1 MMRQG
6 IATIRENELTGGP
19 PREQNVT
26 SLPTA
31 RTEEEWVNSFEFPPT
46 MEEIQGI
53 WQPYSLKHEGAPY
66 ESGYDTKRE
75 AFWER
80 MRSAPTLEGWDTEE
94 ERARYLGA
102 PSGIETLGTMED
114 APMIPNGGIQGA
126 LPEAIEMLEAAG
138 RNGDVRIVHT
148 EDGDT
153 VVPKEVFEGPGG
165 QQIRESLFR
174 QMAQLGVDPERYVVG
189 GGLNSINP
197 ETGLPEFFFKKAF
210 EGIKKIFK
218 KAAPII
224 LPIILTPFIGPIAAG
239 AVGAGIG
246 TLIQGGDAKDALKAA
261 AFGGISAGIMSGV
274 SGMMS
279 GAGGQGAGMS
289 WSNFQAGIGQGL
301 PAQFGGQ
308 NIIPFTGGKTAL
320 WGAEPGG
327 ETIFGNLD
335 MSQTQ
340 SGGGLRNPVTG
351 KMDYLMAAQPA
362 KAVSSVPAG
371 QAPITAE
378 QALIKKAYSSA
389 GVLQR
394 PGDPGSLNRILQ
406 AGDYSMPQRPAY
418 PSVAKQEAALEAL
431 LGKTPKSTTLG
442 SEALSKVYDPL
453 MEGIFGAPSEVSAH
467 NIRSVAARARLDA
480 LNLADGTNEMWTPQ
494 QKVMLALKE
503 GDAAVAKQQPGLIR
517 QSLPLLAGSYALAS
531 LEDEER
537 PPESTFSD
545 PIDPRRVRE
554 ARLFNEDATFDEI
567 RFAERPPT
575 TFQQIDPGFARFQ
588 PNLIRSSSTA
598 FGAHGGEMQNF
609 PPRIGAIAGPGTEKS
624 DDVPAMLSDGE
635 FVMTAQAV
643 RGAGNGSRRQGVK
656 NLYDIMRNFEAVA

>member
-53 WQPYSLKHEGAPY
+53 RQPYSLKHEGAPY

-114 APMIPNGGIQGA
+114 APMIPDGGIQGA

-165 QQIRESLFR
+165 QPIRESLVR

-197 ETGLPEFFFKKAF
+197 ETGLPEFFFKKIF
-210 EGIKKIFK
+210 KSIKKIFK
-218 KAAPII
+218 QVAPII
-224 LPIILTPFIGPIAAG
+224 LPIVLTPFIGPIAAG
-239 AVGAGIG
+239 VVGSGIG
-246 TLIQGGDAKDALKAA
+246 TLIQGGSAKDALKAA
-261 AFGGISAGIMSGV
+261 AFGGITAGVMSGI
-274 SGMMS
+274 SAKAGMS
-279 GAGGQGAGMS
+279 GPGVPKTFWGGVQAGLPDAFGGQGIIPWGEGTKSVLFSDVDKFGGQGKTPWYGRINTDNTVFGSGQSPNAQATVAPKAQAKVGSMPRGLPWGDQSIQVGLADDTLPLRPTVVDPMKDIRRIPGQPLSPTAKAASNLQNIQNQTGAAMPEKSWLNRNLFEGAGDFVPEGFGGTTKLEYALRNNPAEQAYIDKIKGLVATKDPTTGKPLMS
-289 WSNFQAGIGQGL
+289 PEKAQLLIAERLQGRTNYKQWLGPLTAAGIGTYL
-301 PAQFGGQ
+301 AGG
-308 NIIPFTGGKTAL
+308 F
-320 WGAEPGG
+320 E
-327 ETIFGNLD
+327 
-335 MSQTQ
+335 
-340 SGGGLRNPVTG
+340 
-351 KMDYLMAAQPA
+351 
-362 KAVSSVPAG
+362 
-371 QAPITAE
+371 AE
-378 QALIKKAYSSA
+378 QAPD
-389 GVLQR
+389 LQSR
-394 PGDPGSLNRILQ
+394 VR
-406 AGDYSMPQRPAY
+406 
-418 PSVAKQEAALEAL
+418 
-431 LGKTPKSTTLG
+431 
-442 SEALSKVYDPL
+442 
-453 MEGIFGAPSEVSAH
+453 
-467 NIRSVAARARLDA
+467 
-480 LNLADGTNEMWTPQ
+480 
-494 QKVMLALKE
+494 
-503 GDAAVAKQQPGLIR
+503 
-517 QSLPLLAGSYALAS
+517 
-531 LEDEER
+531 
-537 PPESTFSD
+537 
-545 PIDPRRVRE
+545 PIDPKLVAMNRIFRPGATPEELRAPAKGPIDLTPYQFSPNQVR
-554 ARLFNEDATFDEI
+554 FT
-567 RFAERPPT
+567 
-575 TFQQIDPGFARFQ
+575 
-588 PNLIRSSSTA
+588 
-598 FGAHGGEMQNF
+598 AHGGEMQNF
-609 PPRIGAIAGPGTEKS
+609 PPRIGAISGPGTGTS